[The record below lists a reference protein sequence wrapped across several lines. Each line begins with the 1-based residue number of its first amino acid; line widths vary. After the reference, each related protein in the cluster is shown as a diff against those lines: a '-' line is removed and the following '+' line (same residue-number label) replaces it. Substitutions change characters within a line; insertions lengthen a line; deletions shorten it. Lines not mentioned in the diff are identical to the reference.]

1 VTSRHAY
8 EAAAT
13 IAKQGAVMQSL
24 VIVSWGVVVVW
35 ERRGNGV
42 ALDSTRLTSGF
53 YIGETGLLTG
63 EALGETL
70 RHSRR
75 PLLTK

>member
-1 VTSRHAY
+1 
-8 EAAAT
+8 
-13 IAKQGAVMQSL
+13 MQSL

-35 ERRGNGV
+35 ERRGNAV
-42 ALDSTRLTSGF
+42 ALDSTRLTPGF
-53 YIGETGLLTG
+53 YIGETGLHTG

-70 RHSRR
+70 RHSRG